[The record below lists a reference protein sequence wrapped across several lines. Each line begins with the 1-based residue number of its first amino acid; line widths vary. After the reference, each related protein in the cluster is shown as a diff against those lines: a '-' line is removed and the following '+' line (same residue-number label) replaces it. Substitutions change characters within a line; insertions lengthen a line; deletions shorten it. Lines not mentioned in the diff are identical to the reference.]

1 MESVPNRWVGSRL
14 CFGLA
19 KYYTNIFMKHKT
31 IYALTLILL
40 WVLIVL
46 VTITSIAP
54 FVPLKWVIHYES
66 TEYSDVCVGERQQ
79 VVTAKRNVPFSLS
92 ASATSEVHQITGG
105 IRLETT
111 IKRKTDFVYQ
121 KANGEIN
128 YTILWDSPF
137 MVVGEY
143 EALQF
148 IDIHFG
154 WFNISGEAPR
164 GVFSVI
170 ECQ

>member
-1 MESVPNRWVGSRL
+1 MKNRTFHT
-14 CFGLA
+14 C
-19 KYYTNIFMKHKT
+19 T
-31 IYALTLILL
+31 LTLL
-40 WVLIVL
+40 WVLVVL
-46 VTITSIAP
+46 GTVTSVTP
-54 FVPLKWVIHYES
+54 FIPLSWVIHYKT
-66 TEYSDVCVGERQQ
+66 TEYSDVCVGDRQQ
-79 VVTAKRNVPFSLS
+79 VVTVKRNVPFSLS

>member
-1 MESVPNRWVGSRL
+1 
-14 CFGLA
+14 
-19 KYYTNIFMKHKT
+19 MKHKT

-46 VTITSIAP
+46 VTITSITP

-92 ASATSEVHQITGG
+92 ATSTGEVHKITDG
-105 IRLETT
+105 IRRETT
-111 IKRKTDFVYQ
+111 IRRKSDFVYQ
-121 KANGEIN
+121 KESNPIQ
-128 YTILWDSPF
+128 YTIVWNSPF
-137 MVVGEY
+137 RVVGEY
-143 EALQF
+143 EAL
-148 IDIHFG
+148 HFVDVHFS
-154 WFNISGEAPR
+154 WFNISGERPR
-164 GVFSVI
+164 GKFSVI

>member
-1 MESVPNRWVGSRL
+1 
-14 CFGLA
+14 
-19 KYYTNIFMKHKT
+19 MKHKT
-31 IYALTLILL
+31 IHALTLILL

-46 VTITSIAP
+46 VTITSITP

-92 ASATSEVHQITGG
+92 ASATSEAHKITDG

-111 IKRKTDFVYQ
+111 IKQKTNFVYQ

-137 MVVGEY
+137 MIVGEY

-148 IDIHFG
+148 IDIHFS

-170 ECQ
+170 ECH

>member
-1 MESVPNRWVGSRL
+1 MKNRTMHS
-14 CFGLA
+14 
-19 KYYTNIFMKHKT
+19 
-31 IYALTLILL
+31 LTLILL
-40 WVLIVL
+40 WVLVVL
-46 VTITSIAP
+46 VAITSAVP
-54 FVPLKWVIHYES
+54 FVPLGWVIHYKT
-66 TEYSDVCVGERQQ
+66 TEYSDVCVGDRQQ
-79 VVTAKRNVPFSLS
+79 VVTVRRDVPFSLS
-92 ASATSEVHQITGG
+92 AVATSEVHQITGG

-111 IKRKTDFVYQ
+111 IKRKADFVYQ
-121 KANGEIN
+121 KESNSIH
-128 YTILWDSPF
+128 YTIVWDSPF

-170 ECQ
+170 EC

>member
-1 MESVPNRWVGSRL
+1 
-14 CFGLA
+14 
-19 KYYTNIFMKHKT
+19 MKHKT

-92 ASATSEVHQITGG
+92 ASATSEAHKITDG

-111 IKRKTDFVYQ
+111 IKQKTNFVYQ

-137 MVVGEY
+137 MIVGEY

-148 IDIHFG
+148 IDIHFS

-170 ECQ
+170 ECH